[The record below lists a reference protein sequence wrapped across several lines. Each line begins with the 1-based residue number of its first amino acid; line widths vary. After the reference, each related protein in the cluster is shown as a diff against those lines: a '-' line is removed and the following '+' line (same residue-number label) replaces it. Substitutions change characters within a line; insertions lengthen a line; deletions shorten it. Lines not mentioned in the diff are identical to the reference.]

1 MLCGRVV
8 FGVKII
14 LTAQFHA
21 TVNKGGRSLWY
32 KMNMLPLATVVWKF
46 LGNLLVFLELFVEA
60 RTFNSSAF
68 MSCPKAC
75 ICTADL
81 LSCARQELHQVPVT
95 LPPTT
100 TTLDLSHNAITHLND
115 HWLTSLPRLHT
126 LRISHNKIND
136 LSRQVFHNAIYL
148 VHLDMSSNR
157 LHAVKKH
164 YFENLVNLEE
174 LLLYHNEIVEVDGN
188 AFVKLIRLQKVYL
201 SWNYITQFP
210 FRAIQG
216 FKHTH
221 LKTLDLSTNNLS
233 SIPVEEIAALPVYI
247 KNGLYLHN
255 NPVKCDCSLHQMLQ
269 EWKNRGFSSVQ
280 DFKEQHTCK
289 AYSDVP
295 RSIVNTFT
303 YKYFENCSRSLKEL
317 SIPKIP
323 CKVGQSLVIP
333 CNTSLQDD
341 NTTIYRWI
349 SPKHELFMYP
359 EHNDKTHHVFKN
371 GSLKITNT
379 EFFHSGIYVCIAISE
394 RQKINATHEV
404 NITVQHSKLVDSF
417 NTGIT
422 TLLGCV
428 VSLLLVLLYLYLTPC
443 RCSKCFKKPA
453 SPPQDCSGQSSILS
467 TTPPATDG
475 PNRKIS
481 TNKHVVFLEPIK
493 EAQNGKVRLAV
504 GEDFPDAK
512 SPKLLQLK
520 LDSESISSV
529 FSDHPIMSYRAEEL
543 S

>member
-1 MLCGRVV
+1 M
-8 FGVKII
+8 
-14 LTAQFHA
+14 
-21 TVNKGGRSLWY
+21 
-32 KMNMLPLATVVWKF
+32 MNMLPLATVVWKF
-46 LGNLLVFLELFVEA
+46 LGNLLVFLELFAEVS
-60 RTFNSSAF
+60 TFNSSAF
-68 MSCPKAC
+68 MSCPKVC

-81 LSCARQELHQVPVT
+81 LSCARQELHHVPVT
-95 LPPTT
+95 LPPTA

-115 HWLTSLPRLHT
+115 HWLATLPRLHT
-126 LRISHNKIND
+126 LRISHNQISD
-136 LSRQVFHNAIYL
+136 LSRQAFHNAIYL
-148 VHLDMSSNR
+148 VHLDMSSNN

-174 LLLYHNEIVEVDGN
+174 LLLYHNKIVEVDGN
-188 AFVKLIRLQKVYL
+188 AFVKLVSLQKVYL

-210 FRAIQG
+210 FKAIQG

-221 LKTLDLSTNNLS
+221 LRTLDLSTNNLS

-255 NPVKCDCSLHQMLQ
+255 NPVKCECSLHQMLQ

-280 DFKEQHTCK
+280 DFTEQHTCK

-295 RSIVNTFT
+295 RSVVNTFK
-303 YKYFENCSRSLKEL
+303 YKYFENCSTSLKEL

-323 CKVGQSLVIP
+323 CKVGQSFVIH
-333 CNTSLQDD
+333 CNTSLHDD

-359 EHNDKTHHVFKN
+359 EHSDKTHTVFKN

-379 EFFHSGIYVCIAISE
+379 ELFHSGVYVCIAVSE

-404 NITVQHSKLVDSF
+404 NITVQYPKLVDSF

-428 VSLLLVLLYLYLTPC
+428 VSLLLVLMYLYLTPC
-443 RCSKCFKKPA
+443 RCSKYFKKPS
-453 SPPQDCSGQSSILS
+453 SPPQDCSAQSSILS

-493 EAQNGKVRLAV
+493 EARNGKVRLAV

-529 FSDHPIMSYRAEEL
+529 FSDRPIMSYEAEEL
-543 S
+543 SQADG

>member
-1 MLCGRVV
+1 M
-8 FGVKII
+8 
-14 LTAQFHA
+14 
-21 TVNKGGRSLWY
+21 
-32 KMNMLPLATVVWKF
+32 MNMLLLATVVWKF
-46 LGNLLVFLELFVEA
+46 LGNLLVFLELFVEVS
-60 RTFNSSAF
+60 TFNLSAF

-81 LSCARQELHQVPVT
+81 LSCARQELHQVPLR
-95 LPPTT
+95 LPPTA

-115 HWLTSLPRLHT
+115 HWLATLPRLHT
-126 LRISHNKIND
+126 LRISHNHIKD
-136 LSRQVFHNAIYL
+136 FSRQVFHNAIYL
-148 VHLDMSSNR
+148 VHLDMSSNH

-188 AFVKLIRLQKVYL
+188 AFLKLVSLQKVYL

-210 FRAIQG
+210 FTAIQG
-216 FKHTH
+216 FNHTH
-221 LKTLDLSTNNLS
+221 LRTLDLSTNNLS
-233 SIPVEEIAALPVYI
+233 SIPVEEISALPVYI

-255 NPVKCDCSLHQMLQ
+255 NPVKCECSLHQMLQ

-280 DFKEQHTCK
+280 DFTEQHTCK

-295 RSIVNTFT
+295 RSIVNTFK
-303 YKYFENCSRSLKEL
+303 YKYFENCSTSLAVL
-317 SIPKIP
+317 SIPEIP
-323 CKVGQSLVIP
+323 CKVGQSLVLH
-333 CNTSLQDD
+333 CNTSLLDD

-359 EHNDKTHHVFKN
+359 EHSDGIHKAFKN

-379 EFFHSGIYVCIAISE
+379 ELSHSGVYVCIAISE

-404 NITVQHSKLVDSF
+404 NITVHYPKFADSF

-428 VSLLLVLLYLYLTPC
+428 VSLLLVLMYLYLTPC
-443 RCSKCFKKPA
+443 YCSKCFKKPA
-453 SPPQDCSGQSSILS
+453 SPPQDCSAQSSILS
-467 TTPPATDG
+467 STPPATDG

-493 EAQNGKVRLAV
+493 EARNGKVRLAV

-512 SPKLLQLK
+512 SPTLLQLK
-520 LDSESISSV
+520 LDSGSISSV
-529 FSDHPIMSYRAEEL
+529 FLDHPIISYEAEDL
-543 S
+543 SQADE